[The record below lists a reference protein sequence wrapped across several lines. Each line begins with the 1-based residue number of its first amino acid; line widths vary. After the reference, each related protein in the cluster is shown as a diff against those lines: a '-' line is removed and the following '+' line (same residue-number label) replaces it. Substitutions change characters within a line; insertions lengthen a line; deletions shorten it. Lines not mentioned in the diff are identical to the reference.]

1 MANLFILT
9 SELPVESPG
18 PMRGL
23 SQDSFFT
30 VRILG
35 TFLSLVAYFLD
46 ESANLDYK
54 TILLTFHG
62 FLLEIARQWGSIA
75 D

>member
-1 MANLFILT
+1 MVNLFILT

-46 ESANLDYK
+46 ESANLDHN
-54 TILLTFHG
+54 TIFLTFHV
-62 FLLEIARQWGSIA
+62 FLLEIARQRGSIA